1 MVGVIDQIKNRLDIL
16 QQQAPLVPI
25 VKYRAEVA
33 PMEKPPAEATVSTN
47 NRITF
52 PERTTRALVSDIE
65 PVQRTMDIQEIGDTF
80 KPQGPQTTNKRA
92 TEVFKRRK

>member
-1 MVGVIDQIKNRLDIL
+1 MVSVIDQIKNRLDIL

-25 VKYRAEVA
+25 VKYYRKVDTAVPIVVA
-33 PMEKPPAEATVSTN
+33 PSGTDE
-47 NRITF
+47 RITF

-65 PVQRTMDIQEIGDTF
+65 PKQMSMDVQEIGDTF

>member
-1 MVGVIDQIKNRLDIL
+1 MVSVIDQIKNRLDIL

-25 VKYRAEVA
+25 VKYYRKVDTAVPTVVA
-33 PMEKPPAEATVSTN
+33 GASAID

-65 PVQRTMDIQEIGDTF
+65 PRQMSMDVQEIGDTF
-80 KPQGPQTTNKRA
+80 KPERPQTANKRT

>member
-25 VKYRAEVA
+25 VKYYRKVETVVPTVGA
-33 PMEKPPAEATVSTN
+33 PSGTDE
-47 NRITF
+47 RITF
-52 PERTTRALVSDIE
+52 PERTTRALISDIE
-65 PVQRTMDIQEIGDTF
+65 PRQIPMDVQEIGDTF

-92 TEVFKRRK
+92 TEVFKRRR